1 MVTQKNKLTVTYF
14 PYTLLSENDLKRLIP
29 YFDTIR
35 LLQVFPDS
43 DPGLPDSVQASQLI
57 QIYSPISNP
66 LLLETLGRARR
77 TYDQLAKVHQD
88 GGLAHLL
95 QTFTLQDDFEDSR
108 TGLVAKIRQAHPRL
122 NEEELEIVNE
132 ALFILLAH
140 QFDYEHLE
148 LDLQLERI
156 RGLEA
161 KFQEEVG
168 IDADEESEITEPT
181 SPLLQESD
189 PVRRQYSF
197 QRLRA
202 WTRLYWSQGEM
213 PSFPALTTSPEVLS
227 EIAERLPSEVAAFRE
242 ELPAMEPAR
251 YLLSILP
258 DTQSLSLE
266 EVLEFRELLD
276 RESARDKW
284 RQSLTGFLDQLR
296 QGPLKDDMV
305 QETRHHLEEQAEG
318 FRQLW
323 PASRKPGRNLRL
335 ECLCYP
341 NMHPEVAFALTSG
354 LKLPAAKR
362 YTPTDTNGITLCIS
376 PSAIQL
382 DDRQS

>member
-1 MVTQKNKLTVTYF
+1 MPTKKHKLTVTYF

-35 LLQVFPDS
+35 LLQVLPDS
-43 DPGLPDSVQASQLI
+43 DPGLPDLAQSLQLI
-57 QIYSPISNP
+57 EIYYPISNP
-66 LLLETLGRARR
+66 AILETLGRARR
-77 TYDQLAKVHQD
+77 TYDQLGNVHQD
-88 GGLAHLL
+88 AGLAHLL
-95 QTFTLQDDFEDSR
+95 QTFALQEDFEDSR
-108 TGLVAKIRQAHPRL
+108 TGLVAKIRQAYPRL
-122 NEEELEIVNE
+122 SEEELELVNQ

-168 IDADEESEITEPT
+168 IGADEESEITEPT
-181 SPLLQESD
+181 PPLLQESD
-189 PVRRQYSF
+189 PVRTQYPF

-202 WTRLYWSQGEM
+202 WTHLYWLQEEM

-227 EIAERLPSEVAAFRE
+227 EIAERLPSQLAPIRGESPPV
-242 ELPAMEPAR
+242 EPAQ

-276 RESARDKW
+276 RESRRDKW
-284 RQSLTGFLDQLR
+284 RESLTAILAQLR
-296 QGPLKDDMV
+296 QGPLTDELEQDV
-305 QETRHHLEEQAEG
+305 RHRLEEQAEG

-323 PASRKPGRNLRL
+323 PASGKPGRNLRL

-341 NMHPEVAFALTSG
+341 NMHSEVAFALASG
-354 LKLPAAKR
+354 LKLPAAKT
-362 YTPTDTNGITLCIS
+362 YPPTDTNGITLCIF
-376 PSAIQL
+376 PSEIQSG
-382 DDRQS
+382 DGQ

>member
-1 MVTQKNKLTVTYF
+1 MVTKKNTLTVTYF

-43 DPGLPDSVQASQLI
+43 NPGLPDSIQTSQLI

-66 LLLETLGRARR
+66 VLLESLGRARR
-77 TYDQLAKVHQD
+77 TYDQLASVHQD

-95 QTFTLQDDFEDSR
+95 ETFALQEDFEDSR

-122 NEEELEIVNE
+122 SEEELELVNE
-132 ALFILLAH
+132 ALFVLLAH

-156 RGLEA
+156 RVLEA

-168 IDADEESEITEPT
+168 IDAEEEREIAEPT

-189 PVRRQYSF
+189 PVRAQYPF

-202 WTRLYWSQGEM
+202 WTHLYWLQEKV
-213 PSFPALTTSPEVLS
+213 PSFPSLTTSPEVLS
-227 EIAERLPSEVAAFRE
+227 EIVERLPSQVAALRG
-242 ELPAMEPAR
+242 ELPALEPAQ

-258 DTQSLSLE
+258 DTQPLSLE

-276 RESARDKW
+276 RESTLDKW
-284 RQSLTGFLDQLR
+284 RQSLTGVLDQLR
-296 QGPLKDDMV
+296 QGPLKDEMD
-305 QETRHHLEEQAEG
+305 QEIRHHLEDQAEG

-323 PASRKPGRNLRL
+323 PASGKPDHNLRL

-341 NMHPEVAFALTSG
+341 NMHPEVAFALASG
-354 LKLPAAKR
+354 LKLPAAKM
-362 YTPTDTNGITLCIS
+362 YPPTDANGITLCIS
-376 PSAIQL
+376 PSEL
-382 DDRQS
+382 

>member
-1 MVTQKNKLTVTYF
+1 MDTKKNKLTVTYF
-14 PYTLLSENDLKRLIP
+14 PYTLLNENDLKRLIP

-43 DPGLPDSVQASQLI
+43 NPGLPDLAQTSQLI
-57 QIYSPISNP
+57 EIYFPISNP
-66 LLLETLGRARR
+66 VLLETLGRARR
-77 TYDQLAKVHQD
+77 TYDQLGKVHHN

-95 QTFTLQDDFEDSR
+95 QTFALQEDFEDSR
-108 TGLVAKIRQAHPRL
+108 TGLVAKIRQAYPRL
-122 NEEELEIVNE
+122 SEEELELVNQ

-168 IDADEESEITEPT
+168 IGADEESEITEPT
-181 SPLLQESD
+181 PPLLQESD
-189 PVRRQYSF
+189 PVRTQYPF

-202 WTRLYWSQGEM
+202 WTHLYWLQEEM

-227 EIAERLPSEVAAFRE
+227 EIAERLPSQVAPIRG
-242 ELPAMEPAR
+242 ELPTLEPAQ

-276 RESARDKW
+276 RESRLDKW
-284 RQSLTGFLDQLR
+284 RESLTAILDRLR
-296 QGPLKDDMV
+296 QGVLKNEME
-305 QETRHHLEEQAEG
+305 QEIRHQLEEQAEG

-323 PASRKPGRNLRL
+323 PVPGKPGRNLKL

-341 NMHPEVAFALTSG
+341 NMRPEVAFALTSG
-354 LKLPAAKR
+354 LRLPAVR
-362 YTPTDTNGITLCIS
+362 TYPSMDTNGITLCIS
-376 PSAIQL
+376 PAEIQSG
-382 DDRQS
+382 D